1 MTLTAAS
8 SNVARVSLTI
18 EPVNLCNLACSYCL
32 RDDAHLHRDPAEYL
46 SPDLLRRV
54 LREAAQTCGAD
65 EVSFSGGEPT
75 LHPRFGE
82 LVDVV
87 AGEGYRFSFVTNGW
101 HFGRVRDSLVRHK
114 SALRLVAFSLD
125 GASESTHDN
134 IRGKGSFRRLMSAV
148 ADCHAL
154 GLPFRFK
161 AVLHRHN
168 AQRVET
174 LALFAARVGALG
186 IKFAHLLPTTPAI
199 EASLGLSEQERLAV
213 ESEIGVMRRVLRIEV
228 LLAAG
233 FTNTDPAPPCRVLA
247 GKECNID
254 YAGRMSICC
263 NLSGF
268 GGGVPDRDIVA
279 DLNVTSFGEAWRR
292 VYELVSIQN
301 TRRQAA
307 LETAAK
313 RASFRVTSPCELCL
327 THFNKTP
334 WPRPSET
341 ITETGR

>member
-1 MTLTAAS
+1 MSLATAPRD
-8 SNVARVSLTI
+8 VARFSLTI

-32 RDDAHLHRDPAEYL
+32 RDDAHLHKDPAAYL

-54 LREAAQTCGAD
+54 LREAAQTCSAD

-101 HFGRVRDSLVRHK
+101 HFGRVREALARHK
-114 SALRLVAFSLD
+114 AALRLVAFSLD
-125 GASESTHDN
+125 GATEGTHDD

-154 GLPFRFK
+154 GFPFRFK
-161 AVLHRHN
+161 AVLHKQN
-168 AQRVET
+168 AQRVEA
-174 LALFAARVGALG
+174 LALFAARVGAQG

-199 EASLGLSEQERLAV
+199 EAKMGLSAEERSAV
-213 ESEIGVMRRVLRIEV
+213 EGEIGVIRRILRIDV

-233 FTNTDPAPPCRVLA
+233 FTNSDPDPPCRVLA
-247 GKECNID
+247 LKECNID
-254 YAGRMSICC
+254 YAGRMSMCC

-268 GGGVPDRDIVA
+268 SGSVPDRDVVA
-279 DLNVTSFGEAWRR
+279 DLNVTSFAEAWRR
-292 VYELVSIQN
+292 VSELVSLQN
-301 TRRQAA
+301 TRRRLA
-307 LETAAK
+307 LEAAGK
-313 RASFRVTSPCELCL
+313 RAGFRITSPCELCL
-327 THFNKTP
+327 THFEKTP

-341 ITETGR
+341 IAAAGQ

>member
-1 MTLTAAS
+1 MVLTAAS
-8 SNVARVSLTI
+8 SDVARVSLTI

-32 RDDAHLHRDPAEYL
+32 RDDAHLHKDPAAYL

-75 LHPRFGE
+75 LHPRFSE
-82 LVDVV
+82 LVEVV

-101 HFGRVRDSLVRHK
+101 HFGRVREALARHK
-114 SALRLVAFSLD
+114 SALQLVGFSLD
-125 GASESTHDN
+125 GATEATHDE

-154 GLPFRFK
+154 GFPFRFK
-161 AVLHRHN
+161 AVLHKPN
-168 AQRVET
+168 ARRVEE
-174 LALFAARVGALG
+174 LALFAARVGAQG
-186 IKFAHLLPTTPAI
+186 IKFAHLLPTTPGI
-199 EASLGLSEQERLAV
+199 EGTMGLSAQERYAV
-213 ESEIGVMRRVLRIEV
+213 EGEIGVMRRVLRIDV

-247 GKECNID
+247 GRECNID
-254 YAGRMSICC
+254 YAGRMSMCC

-268 GGGVPDRDIVA
+268 SGSVPDRDVVA
-279 DLNVTSFGEAWRR
+279 DLNVTSFAEAWRR
-292 VYELVSIQN
+292 VRELVSLQN
-301 TRRQAA
+301 ARRKLA
-307 LETAAK
+307 LETAGK
-313 RASFRVTSPCELCL
+313 RAGFRVTSPCELCL
-327 THFNKTP
+327 THFEKTP

-341 ITETGR
+341 IAETGL